1 MKKIGFVDY
10 YISEWHAN
18 NYPEFI
24 ANILKDTDDDFE
36 IAYAWAEEYV
46 SPVDGRNTDE
56 WCEAFGVEKCAT
68 IDELCEKSD
77 YIFILS
83 PDNPEKH
90 LAYAKEVLKHGKNT
104 YIDKTF
110 APDYDTAKAIFDEAA
125 KYGTKFFSTSALRY
139 ADELESMDCSGGA
152 IVIGGGPG
160 IKTYGIHSIEMLV
173 KLIDEEPVSLKC
185 TNQGVQNIFNVN
197 FKNGKK
203 GTFIYTPS
211 APFVVGT
218 CDTDGK
224 GEFITISSDFFGNL
238 MKEILQFFKTGEV
251 PFDGNQTLYAIRLR
265 DAALKAI
272 ENEGKEIEI

>member
-24 ANILKDTDDDFE
+24 ANVCKQTGDEFE
-36 IAYAWAEEYV
+36 VAYAWAEEYV

-56 WCEAFGVEKCAT
+56 WCKEFGAQKCET

-90 LAYAKEVLKHGKNT
+90 LEYAKAVLKYGKTT

-110 APDYDTAKAIFDEAA
+110 APDYATAKAIFDEAA

-139 ADELESMDCSGGA
+139 ADEFEGVNCSGGLF
-152 IVIGGGPG
+152 VTGGGPELE
-160 IKTYGIHSIEMLV
+160 TYAIHMIE
-173 KLIDEEPVSLKC
+173 IIVSLIKAQPATAKATC
-185 TNQGVQNIFNVN
+185 QGKQAIINIGFE
-197 FKNGKK
+197 NGQKASFVYSP
-203 GTFIYTPS
+203 GQ
-211 APFVVGT
+211 PFSIAY
-218 CDTDGK
+218 CDKEDNAQYK
-224 GEFITISSDFFGNL
+224 VLESDFFGNL
-238 MKEILQFFKTGEV
+238 MTDILRFFKTGETS
-251 PFDGNQTLYAIRLR
+251 FDVNETLNVIKIR
-265 DAALKAI
+265 DAVLKAV
-272 ENEGKEIEI
+272 EAEGEEIAI